1 MKLPEGVNKMDS
13 NNKEL
18 KDNKDNLLSSVK
30 NALLILRSFTMEEP
44 EKKISDLAASL
55 GLNKSTVSR
64 TMATLASEGF
74 VYKDPET
81 KKYRLGMTIISLS
94 GIINNNMDV
103 YRESQPIL
111 NKLVQDIDET
121 AHISILDNTDVIY
134 IQKIECNHYVRA
146 LTHVGKRNPAYC
158 TSSGKVLLAH
168 ADESLVE
175 TVINSGLKKY
185 TDTTITD
192 PDKLREHLK
201 KVKEDGFAYSLAE
214 FNEGVNSVAAPI
226 YDYTGKV
233 IAALTVVGPMQRI
246 QQNKIRPLAKK
257 VIEAS
262 MEISDRMGYWR

>member
-1 MKLPEGVNKMDS
+1 MNKLD
-13 NNKEL
+13 
-18 KDNKDNLLSSVK
+18 KDNKAKNRKESNDNLLSSVK
-30 NALLILRSFTMEEP
+30 NALLILRSFTMDEP

-111 NKLVQDIDET
+111 NKLVQDIGET
-121 AHISILDNTDVIY
+121 AHIAVLDNTEVIY
-134 IQKIECNHYVRA
+134 IQKIECNHPVRA
-146 LTHVGKRNPAYC
+146 LSHIGKRNPTYC
-158 TSSGKVLLAH
+158 TSSGKVLLAY
-168 ADESLVE
+168 ADDSLLE
-175 TVINSGLKKY
+175 TVIDSGLLKY

-192 PDKLREHLK
+192 PHILREHLK
-201 KVKEDGFAYSLAE
+201 MVKEDGFAYSMAE

-226 YDYTGKV
+226 FDYTGKV

-246 QQNKIRPLAKK
+246 QPNKIRPLAKK

-262 MEISDRMGYWR
+262 MEISDRMGYWK